1 MDIKIRHF
9 EKGDL
14 EAFKAIIEQ
23 PSCYRETMQ
32 QPYQSFEALEK
43 RFQAIPG
50 EYYSF
55 VALIDEQIV
64 GHSGIKTES
73 NPRRKHV
80 AEIGMIVH
88 EEYRKKGVGKA
99 LLGAMIEMSDR
110 WLSIKRIELEV
121 YTDNEAAISL
131 YQKFGFEIEG
141 TCKAFAFRDGVYTD
155 AYSMARIRM

>member
-9 EKGDL
+9 EKGDI
-14 EAFKAIIEQ
+14 EGFKTIIEQ

-43 RFQAIPG
+43 RFEAVPG

-73 NPRRKHV
+73 NHRRKHV
-80 AEIGMIVH
+80 AKIGMIVH
-88 EEYRKKGVGKA
+88 EDFRQKGVGKA
-99 LLGAMIEMSDR
+99 LLEAMVDMSDR

-131 YQKFGFEIEG
+131 YKKFGFEIEG
-141 TCKAFAFRDGVYTD
+141 TCKAFAFRDGAYADV
-155 AYSMARIRM
+155 YSMARVSD